1 VNRPRGSDGGVGGFI
16 ARVVGQTRLS
26 RLGSLLSLAGLILLV
41 YSGGAYLGWF
51 PGGYASV
58 PAPEALSAGERSVR
72 LDHPE
77 PTPQVDGEQAP
88 PVSLALDPPVA
99 AASAPVIP
107 SPTEVPSV
115 VSSVPTVLPT
125 MIPLV
130 PTAIAEFV
138 PVVPTEIPVVAPT
151 PTPSAPIS
159 LNPADQTDRG
169 VAPAAPL
176 PGVPVR
182 LVLESI
188 GVDTEVQQGGL
199 KPNQDGDL
207 EWETLPF
214 VAVNYQQLGPVGRTG
229 NPVIAGHVVTRFEG
243 NVFRD
248 LYKVELGA
256 PIEVYTDQSRFNY
269 QVDEIKLV
277 SPDSI
282 EVMAPTQDARL
293 TLITCGGTFDPRS
306 RSFSDRLVVVGK
318 LVSGERL

>member
-1 VNRPRGSDGGVGGFI
+1 MNRPRGSDGDVGRFI
-16 ARVVGQTRLS
+16 VRVVGQTRLS

-77 PTPQVDGEQAP
+77 PTLQVDGEQAP
-88 PVSLALDPPVA
+88 PVSLARDLPVA
-99 AASAPVIP
+99 AASAPVIR

-115 VSSVPTVLPT
+115 V
-125 MIPLV
+125 
-130 PTAIAEFV
+130 
-138 PVVPTEIPVVAPT
+138 PVAPTEIPVVALT
-151 PTPSAPIS
+151 PTSSAPIT
-159 LNPADQTDRG
+159 LDPADQTDRG
-169 VAPAAPL
+169 VAPAAPR

-277 SPDSI
+277 SPESI

-306 RSFSDRLVVVGK
+306 RTFSDRLIVVGK
-318 LVSGERL
+318 LMSGERL